1 MSIGERIRNK
11 RIEMHLTQED
21 LAVKVGYTSKSTINK
36 IELGINDIPLSK
48 VREFARALS
57 TTESYLM
64 GWDDE
69 ASSSPADPAPV
80 VDPDEERLLAS
91 YRELNSTGR
100 ELLVNYAADL
110 NASGRYKKCDS
121 VLDDKVI

>member
-11 RIEMHLTQED
+11 RIEKGLTQEE
-21 LAVKVGYTSKSTINK
+21 LAVSVGYTSKSTINK

-48 VREFARALS
+48 VCEFARALS

-69 ASSSPADPAPV
+69 ASSSAAVPVPAADPNEDQLIAM
-80 VDPDEERLLAS
+80 
-91 YRELNSTGR
+91 YRELNSAGQKKLR
-100 ELLVNYAADL
+100 EYAEDLLDNDK
-110 NASGRYKKCDS
+110 YKKDS
-121 VLDDKVI
+121 IESVVAG